1 MKFGVCAGYREVA
14 TLHER
19 PFDYLEE
26 NVQRFLAPEQPQA
39 YFEDILHEVR
49 ALALPIEACNSMLPA
64 NLPLIA
70 TPQQQVDTVRLE
82 RYIKTMLQRA
92 EQGGVRVIV
101 FGSGQARAC
110 PPGYD
115 HDDAIEQLG
124 AYLATWSEWGRQH
137 GVSIALEPLRYE
149 ETNILNT
156 ITEGGAL
163 VTQHIHSG
171 ATLLIDTY
179 HMACNGEKP
188 TDIVPLTSLISHV
201 HVAEKQDRAAP
212 GHYGEDMRPYFSA
225 LHTGDYDSRISIEC
239 RWQDFA
245 NEVEPAI
252 ETVKRQWTDTV
263 GVSFVT
269 PS

>member
-1 MKFGVCAGYREVA
+1 MKFGVCAGYQEVA
-14 TLHER
+14 ALQAR

-26 NVQRFLAPEQPQA
+26 NVQRFLVPEQPQER
-39 YFEDILHEVR
+39 FEAILHE
-49 ALALPIEACNSMLPA
+49 AQTLGLLIEACNSMLPA
-64 NLPLIA
+64 DLPLIA
-70 TPQQQVDTVRLE
+70 TPQQQVNTVRLE

-92 EQGGVRVIV
+92 EQVGVRVIV

-110 PPGYD
+110 PPGYN
-115 HDDAIEQLG
+115 HDDAVQQLG
-124 AYLATWSEWGRQH
+124 AYLATWSAWAREH

-163 VTQHIHSG
+163 VTQHSRSG
-171 ATLLIDTY
+171 ATLLVDTY

-188 TDIVPLTSLISHV
+188 TDIVPLTALISHV

-212 GHYGEDMRPYFSA
+212 GHYGEDMQPYFSA
-225 LHTGDYDSRISIEC
+225 LHTGNYDSRISIEC

-245 NEVEPAI
+245 NEVGPAI
-252 ETVKRQWTDTV
+252 ETVRQQWANAIM
-263 GVSFVT
+263 
-269 PS
+269 